1 MTVCSRCGKE
11 NQDHYKFC
19 LGCGSDLT
27 AQQARPSAAAAPE
40 PSAPHDNGQPPAY
53 LQPPTQP
60 VNPPAPAYGQ
70 GPTVVAERR
79 PVALPEPPQAFA
91 ATVATAHQGR
101 SMGPGAGPSLAA
113 SPYGPGPAASL
124 AVAAPAAPMRACPSC
139 GKPVPYEFVFC
150 GSCGTRL
157 GAAAPPAAGAGLAGL
172 RPMVSQA
179 PAPQPRGKLV
189 LIRPDGGE
197 GGAMQLAEGE
207 TLIGRNEGALFEADS
222 YLSPKHAYFLFRGS
236 QLVVRDAGSLN
247 GVFVKMSGEEE
258 IADGEVFRLGQELL
272 RFDVI
277 RPAQPLDDGTEVMGS
292 PNPGYWGRL
301 SVILGRGQDGSAFP
315 LFGESM
321 IIGRERGDILF
332 PEDGYVSGTHARVSR
347 RDTRYFLSDLNSSNG
362 SFLRIRGER
371 ALKSGAFLLLG
382 QQLFR
387 VQYS

>member
-27 AQQARPSAAAAPE
+27 HAPGAAAAGTRDDGDGSGPN
-40 PSAPHDNGQPPAY
+40 PAIAPAPLGAPHLDRRGPAPLGAPPAAGAGGFLGYGDATPGYAPTVAAGNSARGVGPAVAVAAQPASLVQPPA
-53 LQPPTQP
+53 
-60 VNPPAPAYGQ
+60 
-70 GPTVVAERR
+70 
-79 PVALPEPPQAFA
+79 
-91 ATVATAHQGR
+91 
-101 SMGPGAGPSLAA
+101 
-113 SPYGPGPAASL
+113 
-124 AVAAPAAPMRACPSC
+124 AVPMRTCPSC

-157 GAAAPPAAGAGLAGL
+157 GAVAPPAVGAGLPRTL
-172 RPMVSQA
+172 FMSQGGA
-179 PAPQPRGKLV
+179 AQAAPQPRGKLV

-197 GGAMQLAEGE
+197 GGSMPLLDGE
-207 TLIGRNEGALFEADS
+207 TLIGRNEGPLFESDS
-222 YLSPKHAYFLFRGS
+222 YLSPKHAFFVFRGA
-236 QLVVRDAGSLN
+236 QLIVRDAGSLN
-247 GVFVKMSGEEE
+247 GVFVKMAGEEE

-277 RPAQPLDDGTEVMGS
+277 RPPQPMEDGTEVMGS

-321 IIGRERGDILF
+321 IVGRERGDILF

-347 RDTRYFLSDLNSSNG
+347 RDGRFYLSDLNSSNG

-371 ALKSGAFLLLG
+371 LLRSGAFLLLG

-387 VQYS
+387 VQYT